1 MSVFLPLQLHQN
13 SQATEI
19 LEQLFQV
26 HDALGEQLSVEASL
40 LLIETYMSTY
50 RLEKAASQ
58 IELLETKLYGDSSGK
73 GEGEG
78 EGPTQ
83 QCRAQLHL
91 FKAQLHLLHRNVKA
105 CKKELKNFISTAG
118 NVSEWM
124 GCAEYVVRTVS
135 HSPHSLLVHSFSR
148 LMWSIFV

>member
-91 FKAQLHLLHRNVKA
+91 FN
-105 CKKELKNFISTAG
+105 
-118 NVSEWM
+118 
-124 GCAEYVVRTVS
+124 
-135 HSPHSLLVHSFSR
+135 SFLQALTFLCR
-148 LMWSIFV
+148 RCN

>member
-1 MSVFLPLQLHQN
+1 MFLPLQLHQN

-50 RLEKAASQ
+50 RLEKAALQ
-58 IELLETKLYGDSSGK
+58 IELLETKLYGDSNGK

-78 EGPTQ
+78 EGLTQ

-105 CKKELKNFISTAG
+105 CKKELKSFISTAG
-118 NVSEWM
+118 NVSDHTCM
-124 GCAEYVVRTVS
+124 GCAEYVTCMGCAEYVM
-135 HSPHSLLVHSFSR
+135 HGLC
-148 LMWSIFV
+148 

>member
-1 MSVFLPLQLHQN
+1 M
-13 SQATEI
+13 
-19 LEQLFQV
+19 

-50 RLEKAASQ
+50 RLEKAALQ
-58 IELLETKLYGDSSGK
+58 IELLETKLYGDASGK

-83 QCRAQLHL
+83 QCKAQLRL
-91 FKAQLHLLHRNVKA
+91 FKAQFHLLHRNVKA

-118 NVSEWM
+118 NVS
-124 GCAEYVVRTVS
+124 
-135 HSPHSLLVHSFSR
+135 SR
-148 LMWSIFV
+148 A